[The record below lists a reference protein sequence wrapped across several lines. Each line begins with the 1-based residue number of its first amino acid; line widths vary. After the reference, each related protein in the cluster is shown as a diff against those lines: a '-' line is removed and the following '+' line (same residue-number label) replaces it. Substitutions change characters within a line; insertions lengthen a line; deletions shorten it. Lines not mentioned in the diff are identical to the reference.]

1 MASGVSDVVAT
12 HEQAAA
18 LDREPLVVLEALQA
32 FFDDAGLGT
41 GPVTARPIGDGHSNV
56 TYAIARPG
64 ERWVL
69 RRPPRGPLPP
79 SAHDVL
85 REARLLAALSGAGL
99 RVPVVTAVCADAAVI
114 GAPFYVMR
122 FIDGDVLSTALPS
135 AFTGSRDPERI
146 AGELVESLADLHA
159 VDIDDAGLSEFG
171 RRDGYL
177 ERQVRRFRGL
187 LEQNATRPLPELEA
201 VGEWLDANR
210 PLNSELTVV
219 HGDYRLGN
227 MIFAADPS
235 PRLAAILDWE
245 MATLGDPL
253 ADLGYMTAMWAQAE
267 DEHDPML
274 DLSEVTRLPGFPAR
288 AWLAERYAH
297 CSGREPAHLTWYQTL
312 AVWKSAIFLESS
324 YRRFR
329 AGSTDD
335 DYFARLEHGVPVLAR
350 RALRGIQ
357 QV

>member
-177 ERQVRRFRGL
+177 SARCG
-187 LEQNATRPLPELEA
+187 ASA
-201 VGEWLDANR
+201 GC
-210 PLNSELTVV
+210 
-219 HGDYRLGN
+219 
-227 MIFAADPS
+227 
-235 PRLAAILDWE
+235 
-245 MATLGDPL
+245 
-253 ADLGYMTAMWAQAE
+253 
-267 DEHDPML
+267 
-274 DLSEVTRLPGFPAR
+274 LSRT
-288 AWLAERYAH
+288 
-297 CSGREPAHLTWYQTL
+297 
-312 AVWKSAIFLESS
+312 
-324 YRRFR
+324 
-329 AGSTDD
+329 
-335 DYFARLEHGVPVLAR
+335 
-350 RALRGIQ
+350 LRGRCPSWRRWGNGSMPTGHSTRS
-357 QV
+357 